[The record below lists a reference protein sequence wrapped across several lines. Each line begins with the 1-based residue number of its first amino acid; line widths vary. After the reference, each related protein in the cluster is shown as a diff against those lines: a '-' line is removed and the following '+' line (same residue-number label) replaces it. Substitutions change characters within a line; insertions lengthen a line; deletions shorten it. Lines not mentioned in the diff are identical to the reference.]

1 MKPKVLIPVYGLISI
16 TAFVLCLIE
25 FMPYTA
31 PGAGGVPQFVRDL
44 FVNPATRFI
53 TIDIVSYFF
62 AGCLFMVVEARRL
75 AMKHVWVYIAVG
87 FFVAIGVAF
96 PLFLIHREV
105 VMDRA
110 AGSGSA
116 ALA

>member
-16 TAFVLCLIE
+16 TAFVLCLME
-25 FMPYTA
+25 FIPYTA

-62 AGCLFMVVEARRL
+62 AGCIWMVFEARRL
-75 AMKHVWVYIAVG
+75 AMKHVWAYIAVG

-105 VMDRA
+105 VMGRSDG
-110 AGSGSA
+110 AGSVG
-116 ALA
+116 LT